1 MKIDS
6 SMPLA
11 IVCHDAGAANLVIAM
26 ILKGKLQNYKVFMA
40 GPAARLCNAAL
51 PDVAICDSLQSALD
65 GVELLISGTGWESG
79 IEHQARKLASSQ
91 EIRSVAVIDHWV
103 NYLERFIRQDEMIL
117 PDELWVTDEY
127 AYKIALL
134 EFPETTIQQIPNYYA
149 QMQLDEINSID
160 NNKNNPELL
169 YVLEPTRSDWG
180 RCIAGEFQALDY
192 FVSQL
197 KNLNL
202 PAETIIRIRP
212 HPSDPA
218 GKYSNW
224 IRDNASLNFQLDETD
239 EIAESIGRA
248 TWVAGC
254 ESFALTLALMSG
266 RKTFCTLPPW
276 APPCRLPHPD
286 LVHIGNM
293 I

>member
-6 SMPLA
+6 SMSLA

-26 ILKGKLQNYKVFMA
+26 ILKAELQNYKLYMT
-40 GPAARLCNAAL
+40 GPAAKLCKAAL
-51 PDVAICDSLQSALD
+51 PDIAICDSLESALN
-65 GVELLISGTGWESG
+65 GVELLISGTGWESD
-79 IEHQARKLASSQ
+79 IEHQARKLAGLLGV
-91 EIRSVAVIDHWV
+91 RSIAVIDHWV
-103 NYLERFIRQDEMIL
+103 NYLERFIRQNEMIL

-127 AYKIALL
+127 AYEIALR
-134 EFPETTIQQIPNYYA
+134 EFPHSIVQQIPNYYA
-149 QMQLDEINSID
+149 QMQLDEINSVD
-160 NNKNNPELL
+160 NKKQPELL

-212 HPSDPA
+212 HPSEPI

-224 IRDNASLNFQLDETD
+224 ITENANLNFQLDETN

-254 ESFALTLALMSG
+254 ESFALILALMSG
-266 RKTFCTLPPW
+266 RKTYCTLPPW

-286 LVHIGNM
+286 LVHIGSM